1 MLSDVSPPR
10 WSPEQINEEF
20 DFGIVRSTSPI
31 DRYIGSSK
39 TTAPGMSDSERQH
52 LFRVFE
58 ELDKDGDTTLSA
70 LELQTGMENQE
81 VKEILQ
87 KYGMGGFNA
96 ASLLHHLDANHDNG
110 VSVLEFI
117 KGMVDLAG
125 EGSFHSTWNG

>member
-1 MLSDVSPPR
+1 MSSSWPKNQKKVDAKGTC
-10 WSPEQINEEF
+10 N
-20 DFGIVRSTSPI
+20 
-31 DRYIGSSK
+31 RYIGSSK